1 MIARLD
7 LDQLR
12 RDHPLAEV
20 IAGSGVKL
28 RAAGGELKGCCPL
41 HADSTPSLSIYD
53 AGRKWICFAGCGGG
67 DVFDYI
73 GKLHGT
79 DLRGA
84 AELLAGGSMPQIE
97 LSDKV
102 FNNSPEQAS
111 RVDEARAIWDAAVP
125 VGDTLAR
132 KYLWHRGLH
141 LTPPPSLRF
150 ASLRYGRGGNLLPV
164 LVAAITDQNDELQAV
179 QRIYLRAD
187 GCGKAEVPAPKLT
200 LGRLTGG
207 SVRMGP
213 PAGELTLTE
222 GAEDALAVV
231 QATGRVAWATCG
243 TSNLGRVKL
252 PAVVNTVVIG
262 ADADDAGRAAAEKAA
277 DAYAER
283 WLRVRIAYP
292 PAPAKDWNDHILFG
306 EAA

>member
-1 MIARLD
+1 MARID
-7 LDQLR
+7 LDRLR
-12 RDHPLAEV
+12 VDHPLADV

-28 RAAGGELKGCCPL
+28 RPAGGELKGCCPL
-41 HADSTPSLSIYD
+41 HADTTPSLSIYD
-53 AGRKWICFAGCGGG
+53 SGRKWICFAGCGGG

-84 AELLAGGSMPQIE
+84 AELLAGGALPRVE
-97 LSDKV
+97 V
-102 FNNSPEQAS
+102 FGQSVAKPEADN
-111 RVDEARAIWDAAVP
+111 RTAEARAIWDVALP

-132 KYLWHRGLH
+132 TYLWHRGLY
-141 LTPPPSLRF
+141 LPPPPSLRF
-150 ASLRYGRGGNLLPV
+150 TSLRYGRGGGLHPV
-164 LVAAITDQNDELQAV
+164 LIAAITDQRDELQAV

-187 GCGKAEVPAPKLT
+187 GCGKADVPAAKLT

-207 SVRMGP
+207 AVRMGP

-222 GAEDALAVV
+222 GVEDALAVV

-243 TSNLGRVKL
+243 TSNLGKVAL

-262 ADADDAGRAAAEKAA
+262 ADADDAGRAAAAKAA

-283 WLRVRIAYP
+283 WLKVRIAYP
-292 PAPAKDWNDHILFG
+292 PAPAKDWNDLIQL
-306 EAA
+306 EPAQ